1 MADLSLGYVSG
12 PRDLQRYKVDS
23 AATFAA
29 GEMVSID
36 SDGFVIKAVSGA
48 NVIGVA
54 FEPQDSASGT
64 DGETSVL
71 VDISPLSVYRFT
83 ATSVTQ
89 AMLGK
94 TCDVA
99 GAQAI
104 DVAASTD
111 DCIKIVGVDVAGG
124 LALCQIK
131 HVPSGVV

>member
-12 PRDLQRYKVDS
+12 PRDLQRCKVDS

-29 GEMVSID
+29 GEMVSLD
-36 SDGFVIKAVSGA
+36 TDGYIIKAVSGA
-48 NVIGVA
+48 NVYGVA
-54 FEPQDSASGT
+54 FEPQETASGT

-71 VDISPLSVYRFT
+71 VDISDTSVYRFT
-83 ATSVTQ
+83 AASVTQ

-94 TCDVA
+94 LCDVA

-104 DVAASTD
+104 DVTASTD
-111 DCIKIVGVDVAGG
+111 DCIKIVGVDVAGAT
-124 LALCQIK
+124 ALVQIK

>member
-23 AATFAA
+23 AATFEA
-29 GEMVSID
+29 GQMVSID
-36 SDGFVIKAVSGA
+36 SDGYVIKAVSGA

-71 VDISPLSVYRFT
+71 VDISPLSIYRFT
-83 ATSVTQ
+83 ATGITQ

-94 TCDVA
+94 LCDVA

-104 DVAASTD
+104 DVTASAD
-111 DCIKIVGVDVAGG
+111 DCIKIVGVDVAGA
-124 LALCQIK
+124 LALVQIK
-131 HVPSGVV
+131 HAAPTVV

>member
-23 AATFAA
+23 AATFEA
-29 GEMVSID
+29 GQMVSID
-36 SDGFVIKAVSGA
+36 AQGFLIKAISGA
-48 NVIGVA
+48 NVCGVA

-71 VDISPLSVYRFT
+71 VDISPLSIYRFT
-83 ATSVTQ
+83 ATGVTQ
-89 AMLGK
+89 AMLQK

-111 DCIKIVGVDVAGG
+111 GCIKIVGVDVAGA
-124 LALCQIK
+124 LALVQIK

>member
-23 AATFAA
+23 AATFAS

-36 SDGFVIKAVSGA
+36 SDGYVIKAVSGA

-54 FEPQDSASGT
+54 FDPVDTASGT
-64 DGETSVL
+64 DGEGSAL
-71 VDISPLSVYRFT
+71 IDISPLSNYRFT
-83 ATSVTQ
+83 ATGVTQ

-94 TCDVA
+94 LCDVA

-104 DVAASTD
+104 DVTASTD
-111 DCIKIVGVDVAGG
+111 DCIKIVGVDVAGAK
-124 LALCQIK
+124 ALVQIK
-131 HVPSGVV
+131 HVPAGVV